1 MLSIHTRKYSASK
14 KENSDTSYNLNEPED
29 HMVSEKSQVQNT
41 NTVRFHLPWVLR
53 EVMPTERMVA
63 ARGGGEEGMGVT
75 V

>member
-1 MLSIHTRKYSASK
+1 
-14 KENSDTSYNLNEPED
+14 
-29 HMVSEKSQVQNT
+29 MVSEKSQVQNT